1 MEPNRYE
8 VYVDGDYF
16 IVIDEQT
23 GKQVGKNY
31 KYSRYAY
38 NLAGQLETKI
48 YDRV

>member
-8 VYVDGDYF
+8 VYVHGDYF

-31 KYSRYAY
+31 KYSRYAC
-38 NLAGQLETKI
+38 NLAAKLESTI